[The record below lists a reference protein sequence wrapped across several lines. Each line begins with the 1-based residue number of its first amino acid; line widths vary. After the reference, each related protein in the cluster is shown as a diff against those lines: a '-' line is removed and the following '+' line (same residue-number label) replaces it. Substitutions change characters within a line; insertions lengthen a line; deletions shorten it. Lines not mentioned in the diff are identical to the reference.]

1 MQSQTKTKR
10 TKLLSVIGD
19 EDTVCGFL
27 LAGIGEVNPHK
38 ESNYFVV
45 KKDTPVSAIEETFKR
60 FTSSEDIA
68 VVIINQ
74 HVAEKIR
81 DLVYSYRAP
90 IPAVLEIPSKDQPY
104 DLSQDST
111 VKRVRQMLG
120 LGA

>member
-1 MQSQTKTKR
+1 
-10 TKLLSVIGD
+10 
-19 EDTVCGFL
+19 
-27 LAGIGEVNPHK
+27 
-38 ESNYFVV
+38 
-45 KKDTPVSAIEETFKR
+45 
-60 FTSSEDIA
+60 

-74 HVAEKIR
+74 FVAEKIR
-81 DLVYSYRAP
+81 ELVHSYRAP